1 MLKGERGPYRDGM
14 DPLARFRDRL
24 SPATYEDDVMTGVHD
39 GDPRGGV
46 WVPERL
52 FLRLVHLADAYDLHV
67 TSRLGVGTVVLSRP
81 LARSFLD
88 EVAFVGERVD
98 DPALLPWLQRIA
110 DYGEH
115 VLRRRGD
122 VRLTVDPHP

>member
-1 MLKGERGPYRDGM
+1 M
-14 DPLARFRDRL
+14 DPLARFDDRL
-24 SPATYEDDVMTGVHD
+24 SHATYEDDVVTGVHD
-39 GDPRGGV
+39 GDPDGGV

-52 FLRLVHLADAYDLHV
+52 FLRLVQLAGAYDLHV
-67 TSRLGVGTVVLSRP
+67 TSRLGGMDVVVLSRP

-88 EVAFVGERVD
+88 EVAFIGERVD

-122 VRLTVDPHP
+122 VQLTVDPH